1 MYHCHNGKCSEM
13 LDYTCERRCKVSYEC
28 GRKVLKLLKF
38 LLSHQFENKIIRIHK
53 FYILIQTMNKI
64 RDLFKVKLYAIRSET
79 KKRERKKSKREG
91 KREKTRPKV
100 Y

>member
-38 LLSHQFENKIIRIHK
+38 LCHQFEDKIIRINK
-53 FYILIQTMNKI
+53 FYFLIQTINI
-64 RDLFKVKLYAIRSET
+64 AFSST
-79 KKRERKKSKREG
+79 KEIQKACMQRYFLG
-91 KREKTRPKV
+91 LLL
-100 Y
+100 